1 MARPQLPA
9 SSRPT
14 YFGGTPTSNTGY
26 DRPDL
31 LRDSVYQA
39 ENRPSALDF
48 SDEAIQ
54 QRQVVVR
61 QGAIDELQAARQLLA
76 EAGPTGWVAPGAV
89 PEGFEDGTPQARVNQ
104 AYIAYTIALHGSR
117 AANLQNYPTLAKAA
131 IEANVDEADL
141 ARLVNYA
148 EVDRA
153 AERVLGALNLVYNE
167 EGDEAKSSLGQYQV
181 DNILNS
187 ANPVM
192 KAAILDV
199 VAEKIKEL
207 EAPGGTDSAS
217 WADTLIENAG
227 QILDTLFTPF
237 VVANEAV
244 QQGVRAGMY
253 GSQVETSQAF
263 APIGIPQNI
272 FEYWDKVTEGN
283 YDQKLLSSARQ
294 EYGPAAVDL
303 VLAVEKKTLEGDPD
317 PLVSVMMEQA
327 NNPEAMNLLSDM
339 LYGENSTGI
348 NMAEVSRAVDNA
360 ALGNTGQLF
369 LTGVLGDVGM
379 GSEARAR
386 GANATNIVATLA
398 LDPTLLAGKIR
409 AAYITTR
416 FALEK
421 IAPGASRAGI
431 KSALNMRPTRVYFEG
446 LFNQLNRYDELV
458 QTNPGQAAVLRE
470 QIRRQYP
477 EIPDNTIDV
486 FRQDGVRTVDDLV
499 DWTVETNEMF
509 TKLAKGQPAT
519 GLISAGES
527 AAPEPLANAIFNRGQ
542 AQTRDA
548 LLPRTSIARRA
559 RSSFARSISPLMP
572 SRRGQA
578 VIEDVYGNT
587 SNVDDFVETVS
598 DVANVSRA
606 GVIERAGIET
616 GTPGAV
622 GKKVDTVFKYFS
634 SIGIGHVNIV
644 DGRDAKQVYRYARM
658 FLSRRHAAYWADMWR
673 KATPSQ
679 RYDMMIGLNRTAA
692 AAKGL
697 DLTDP
702 EMLARVDELVTA
714 TRTKTS
720 FSAKSPTLSQAA
732 APVEA
737 PEAWPGG
744 PALFHGTSRP
754 IGRFRPTDEETEF
767 VAQGF
772 GTRTFAR
779 FEEGPLSGD
788 QSTSLYG
795 GIFYATVDRERAAT
809 YMKKGAA
816 KPGRAR
822 KADVWDEQGRS
833 VGTIYG
839 LPDEP
844 KMYNVRWVGSEPP
857 RFLDLDQPAPQ
868 RLRDLA
874 SGAGFFDE
882 IGINAADDYAD
893 EFAALLNDPQS
904 TGAQILDF
912 IRTRG
917 GSEAFDNLQTV
928 WMTLADEGFDGY
940 KHVGGTKAGRGQKL
954 HDVYIFF
961 NENNINAIPEPEAVA
976 STIDMTI
983 PSLFP
988 DGSEKALFGWQTAS
1002 HVALPNI
1009 REMEKLGRWQRF
1021 VSEHGGT
1028 LGEAILAAPQRV
1040 TDAWSLG
1047 TLFGLRFSLRSAIE
1061 DWWFYAVITGGNL
1074 KDLYKGRRMSTI
1086 LRETRGRR
1094 RETAFSGGKKD
1105 VPALGMINRRA
1116 RAVGDMLEN
1125 RDNFAA
1131 QILGSFIR
1139 GNLDQEDVQAAY
1151 QAARR
1156 GNFDPMRR
1164 LAGVAMASARMT
1176 GFSSAEKEYLLD
1188 LVDGP
1193 FGLKIL
1199 DELAET
1205 GRTLNSGGLVDEAAL
1220 PIAGTDT
1227 VGVSAGALP
1236 RTDNGKLV
1244 PVGDYTPELPVDPVL
1259 PESFLYWERNING
1272 VMLGDGPAGRIAV
1285 AYLDDPQEAIRRVAD
1300 EIRNDPTGY
1309 GYKWRFAALESESP
1323 EMFAAR
1329 KVQAVRAMFSDAQGN
1344 LNENLWRKVV
1354 SPDRTVRA
1362 YAEAEDGTRGL
1373 IIDAGVLRAL
1383 PKEQRPAYVSGQVYG
1398 TPPTANGLGAFM
1410 DRSWSWMGEQYARI
1424 SREPIFLANYIAHRR
1439 QLAGYQR
1446 ELTEELGE
1454 KAARRVVSRMAE
1466 DRAYSFTLSYM
1477 DNPQN
1482 RSLLAYKVRNV
1493 SRYYRATEDF
1503 YRRAMRAGKN
1513 YPVGLWKTALIYDV
1527 LDDTGF
1533 VYTDDNGDKYFLYP
1547 GTNQLMSAMSEVY
1560 GKISGQDQMEM
1571 PYPFVLG
1578 GKVRMLAPSTD
1589 PNQLTPTLA
1598 GPWGTISW
1606 KLLARRFPSLSR
1618 LNRVVLGE
1626 YGRTGEGSV
1635 IDDFTTSFF
1644 PGQLQRAINTLSD
1657 DEVDSLV
1664 AASAKDALTIAVV
1677 NDLIPEDEN
1686 TPEFA
1691 NAMAKIDM
1699 IAWSAVLGR
1708 FFTGFVFPASP
1719 QQFNAN
1725 INEFA
1730 RRNRVVAPRPAFLK
1744 MVQKYADQGEEN
1756 PVGAALANWWKLDQN
1771 LMPFTVSRTQD
1782 VDEGVRGTAPL
1793 KTAKSVLDWYN
1804 NNRTGII
1811 EKYPQT
1817 AYFLAPQDEG
1827 FDWNT
1832 WGLIVA
1838 EGLRVPK
1845 AMLDK
1850 NGDPGP
1856 FLRDL
1861 FAAQGEFQ
1869 YYATIA
1875 DYQRDIDALD
1885 PRDPEQYRRIRELEE
1900 QRSADLE
1907 GVRTSNPYLDLK
1919 LAENSNWGERD
1930 VVAERALT
1938 QTKRMVD
1945 ELFESTPRDDWNGS
1959 PAQAIRNAIYT
1970 YIDYASE
1977 IKMTVGADDA
1987 SEYKRRMLRLD
1998 LETDLEGIA
2007 ASSPN
2012 AKLFIRNVLMS
2023 DPDIKVLDLELVGAA
2038 NE

>member
-1 MARPQLPA
+1 MTRPQLPA

-14 YFGGTPTSNTGY
+14 YFGGTPTSTQGY

-31 LRDSVYQA
+31 IRDSAYQA

-48 SDEAIQ
+48 SDEAIA
-54 QRQVVVR
+54 QRDAALR
-61 QGAIDELQAARQLLA
+61 QDAITQLQSARQLLA

-89 PEGFEDGTPQARVNQ
+89 PEGFQDTTPQALANQ
-104 AYIAYTIALHGSR
+104 AYIAYTIALHGSK

-153 AERVLGALNLVYNE
+153 AERVLGALNLLYNE

-199 VAEKIKEL
+199 VAEKIKEI

-217 WADTLIENAG
+217 WADTVIENAG
-227 QILDTLFTPF
+227 AILETVFAPF
-237 VVANEAV
+237 DAANRAV
-244 QQGVRAGMY
+244 QQTVRASQY
-253 GSQVETSQAF
+253 GIMEEGND
-263 APIGIPQNI
+263 PIGVQAIQNI
-272 FEYWDKVTEGN
+272 FQYWDKVSEGN

-294 EYGPAAVDL
+294 EYGSAPVDL

-317 PLVSVMMEQA
+317 PLVSVMMEQS

-339 LYGENSTGI
+339 LYGENSTGV

-360 ALGNTGQLF
+360 SLGNTGQLF
-369 LTGVLGDVGM
+369 LTSILGDAGM
-379 GSEARAR
+379 GSEARAVA
-386 GANATNIVATLA
+386 ANAGNIVATLA

-458 QTNPGQAAVLRE
+458 KTDPGKAAVLRE

-499 DWTVETNEMF
+499 EWTVETNEMF
-509 TKLAKGQPAT
+509 TKMAKGQPAT

-542 AQTRDA
+542 AQTREA

-559 RSSFARSISPLMP
+559 RSSFARAVSPLMP
-572 SRRGQA
+572 SRRGQD

-587 SNVDDFVETVS
+587 SDPAQFVETID
-598 DVANVSRA
+598 DVNNASRA
-606 GVIERAGIET
+606 GRIERGRKPDNVASLERQLEEAKQRLRDANSSPDIAAAADDVIRLEKEIAAERATPGGPPST
-616 GTPGAV
+616 RPGAV
-622 GKKVDTVFKYFS
+622 GNRIDTVFKYFS

-679 RYDMMIGLNRTAA
+679 RYNMMIGLNRTAA

-714 TRTKTS
+714 TQTKTS
-720 FSAKSPTLSQAA
+720 FSAKSLPLSKADPGDSYPVYRVEESADPVDWDKPHGLYMSEIDDPAQSPFRQDFVQAA
-732 APVEA
+732 GD
-737 PEAWPGG
+737 GG
-744 PALFHGTSRP
+744 V
-754 IGRFRPTDEETEF
+754 TEISGS
-767 VAQGF
+767 VA
-772 GTRTFAR
+772 
-779 FEEGPLSGD
+779 
-788 QSTSLYG
+788 
-795 GIFYATVDRERAAT
+795 
-809 YMKKGAA
+809 
-816 KPGRAR
+816 
-822 KADVWDEQGRS
+822 KADVFNVNPAKVETAGLRS
-833 VGTIYG
+833 VDVSEVDADAGISYLLNHVEDGASWLRLARNPENSREMSADFAQALRELDSTVDWTRYFDNYER
-839 LPDEP
+839 LAA
-844 KMYNVRWVGSEPP
+844 VGAIRARQAGE
-857 RFLDLDQPAPQ
+857 RAL
-868 RLRDLA
+868 RLE
-874 SGAGFFDE
+874 DE
-882 IGINAADDYAD
+882 ILGNEIVV
-893 EFAALLNDPQS
+893 
-904 TGAQILDF
+904 LDRNVF
-912 IRTRG
+912 IESPSRT
-917 GSEAFDNLQTV
+917 E
-928 WMTLADEGFDGY
+928 
-940 KHVGGTKAGRGQKL
+940 
-954 HDVYIFF
+954 
-961 NENNINAIPEPEAVA
+961 
-976 STIDMTI
+976 MTI

-1009 REMEKLGRWQRF
+1009 REMEKLGRWQRA
-1021 VSEHGGT
+1021 VRNTGQI
-1028 LGEAILAAPQRV
+1028 GEAFLAAPQRL

-1131 QILGSFIR
+1131 EILSKFIR

-1176 GFSSAEKEYLLD
+1176 GFSAAEKDYLLD

-1236 RTDNGKLV
+1236 RTDNGKLI

-1354 SPDRTVRA
+1354 SPDRSVTA
-1362 YAEAEDGTRGL
+1362 YNEAEDGTRSL
-1373 IIDAGVLRAL
+1373 IIDANVLKRL

-1398 TPPTANGLGAFM
+1398 VAPNADGIGAFM

-1446 ELTEELGE
+1446 ELTEDLGE

-1466 DRAYSFTLSYM
+1466 DRAYAFTLSYM

-1482 RSLLAYKVRNV
+1482 RSLLAYKIRNV

-1533 VYTDDNGDKYFLYP
+1533 VYTDDNGEKYFLYP
-1547 GTNQLMSAMSEVY
+1547 GTNQLLSAMSEVY
-1560 GKISGQDQMEM
+1560 GKISGQEQMAM

-1589 PNQLTPTLA
+1589 PNQLAPTLS

-1606 KLLARRFPSLSR
+1606 KLLARRFPSLAR

-1725 INEFA
+1725 ISEFA
-1730 RRNRVVAPRPAFLK
+1730 RMNRVVAPRPAFLK

-1782 VDEGVRGTAPL
+1782 VGEGVRGTAPL

-1804 NNRTGII
+1804 NNRTGVI

-1832 WGLIVA
+1832 WGLIVS

-1875 DYQRDIDALD
+1875 DYQKDIDALD

-1900 QRSADLE
+1900 QRSIDLE

-1919 LAENSNWGERD
+1919 LAENSNWAERD

-1945 ELFESTPRDDWNGS
+1945 ELFESTPGDDWNGS

-1998 LETDLEGIA
+1998 LEADLEGIA
-2007 ASSPN
+2007 AQSPN

-2023 DPDIKVLDLELVGAA
+2023 DPDIKVLDLELVGAS
-2038 NE
+2038 